1 MSGQN
6 EKLHRY
12 LSGFISHCEYCRTT
26 AFKGLFKDIYVT
38 IGKEQHPDSGLKRD
52 NIHPC
57 NTAIQAY
64 KLCGVSGTEVKNREK
79 KQIMA
84 GRVKQADKKS
94 EPRTE
99 KYSREQEIKNTKKM
113 REILDELPRFCR
125 QYFRGIEEST
135 SARTRLAYAYDLR
148 IFFEFI
154 RNENSAM
161 KGMEIKDYPISILE
175 QIGKE
180 DIEEFLEYLTYY
192 EKEDQVFTNDA
203 RGKARKLS
211 AVRSLFKYFYTSE
224 ILQKDVTAL
233 VPLPKLH
240 EKPIIRLDADEVSDM
255 LDKADTG
262 ALMTKNQLRFHDKT
276 RLRDIALLTLLLGTG
291 IRVSECVGLDLED
304 IDFKEKG
311 IRVHRKGGYESI
323 VYFGDE
329 VEAALKDYLE
339 QRTQILPKDGHEKA
353 LFLSLQNRRIT
364 VRAVENL
371 VKKYAGLATSLK
383 KITPHKLRSTYG
395 TSLYRATG
403 DIYLVADVLGHKDVN
418 TTRKHYAAIE
428 EDRRKSARN
437 IVRLRDSG
445 EQENAPDTDE

>member
-1 MSGQN
+1 
-6 EKLHRY
+6 
-12 LSGFISHCEYCRTT
+12 
-26 AFKGLFKDIYVT
+26 
-38 IGKEQHPDSGLKRD
+38 
-52 NIHPC
+52 
-57 NTAIQAY
+57 
-64 KLCGVSGTEVKNREK
+64 
-79 KQIMA
+79 MA
-84 GRVKQADKKS
+84 ARVRQTDKKT
-94 EPRTE
+94 EARTE
-99 KYSREQEIKNTKKM
+99 KYSREQEIRNTKKM
-113 REILDELPRFCR
+113 REILEELPRFCR

-135 SARTRLAYAYDLR
+135 GARTRLAYAYDLR
-148 IFFEFI
+148 VFFEFLEH
-154 RNENSAM
+154 ENRSL
-161 KGMEIKDYPISILE
+161 KGMAIRDYPITILE

-180 DIEEFLEYLTYY
+180 DIEEFLEYLSYY
-192 EKEDQVFTNDA
+192 EKDGQIFTNDA

-211 AVRSLFKYFYTSE
+211 AVRSMFKYFYTSE
-224 ILQKDVTAL
+224 ILQRDVSAL
-233 VPLPKLH
+233 VPLPKLR
-240 EKPIIRLDADEVSDM
+240 EKPIVRLDADEVNDM
-255 LDKADTG
+255 LDKADSG
-262 ALMTKNQLRFHDKT
+262 AQLTKNQLRFHDKT

-291 IRVSECVGLDLED
+291 IRVSECVGLDLDD

-329 VEAALKDYLE
+329 VESAIREYLE
-339 QRTQILPKDGHEKA
+339 QRSQILPKEGHEKA

-418 TTRKHYAAIE
+418 TTRKHYAAID

-437 IVRLRDSG
+437 IVRLRDQS
-445 EQENAPDTDE
+445 QEEVLTDEDE